1 MADTPKIKLFIS
13 YSHKDKELC
22 NELQNH
28 LSPLKQE
35 NLIEYWQDKELLPGE
50 NWDEEIKKNL
60 RQADI
65 VVFLLSADFLASPYI
80 YNNEIKIA
88 YEKHQKGEVTLVP
101 VMLRKCHIDKT
112 IFKNIQG
119 LPTPF
124 EPITSSKWP
133 SRDEYFYEIV
143 VGLER
148 FIDSVKEKRERIE
161 KYKNERINREKE
173 RIEREK
179 AIKEKERIEQGR
191 KEKELKEKEQKERK
205 EKERKEQDEIV
216 RKELE
221 RAEDYFSNK
230 KYDAAFPIYYKYR
243 DNKFFNSN
251 YQAHL
256 GYMYEEGFGVIQ
268 DYKEALKWYQKSA
281 DQGNAVGQNNLGLL
295 YAKGLGISTDYG
307 EALKW
312 FRKAAEQEY
321 ALGQNNLGLMFRD
334 GNGVTQNYSEAMKW
348 FQKAAD
354 KGYAIGQFNLAR
366 IHENGKGGEKDL
378 FEAKKLYIRAAKQ
391 GNKYAQDACTR
402 LNIKW

>member
-1 MADTPKIKLFIS
+1 MADTQKIKLFIS

-148 FIDSVKEKRERIE
+148 FIDGVKEKREKVE
-161 KYKNERINREKE
+161 KEKEEQISREKE

-179 AIKEKERIEQGR
+179 AIKEKERIEQER
-191 KEKELKEKEQKERK
+191 KDKERK
-205 EKERKEQDEIV
+205 EKEEKEQDEIV
-216 RKELE
+216 RQEL
-221 RAEDYFSNK
+221 K
-230 KYDAAFPIYYKYR
+230 KAVDWRLQKNYVDAFPIYYKYR
-243 DNKFFNSN
+243 DHKLFSSN
-251 YQAHL
+251 NQVDL
-256 GYMYEEGFGVIQ
+256 GFMYEKGNGVTK
-268 DYKEALKWYQKSA
+268 DYNEAVKWYLKAADQGNAYGQCNLGVMYENGKGVTKDYYEAVKWYRKSA
-281 DQGNAVGQNNLGLL
+281 DQGNAYGQNNLGVM
-295 YAKGLGISTDYG
+295 Y
-307 EALKW
+307 
-312 FRKAAEQEY
+312 
-321 ALGQNNLGLMFRD
+321 
-334 GNGVTQNYSEAMKW
+334 
-348 FQKAAD
+348 
-354 KGYAIGQFNLAR
+354 
-366 IHENGKGGEKDL
+366 ENGKGVEKDL
-378 FEAKKLYIRAAKQ
+378 NKAKDLYLKAAKQ
-391 GNKYAQDACTR
+391 GVEYAQYACTR